1 MLADLRYG
9 CRSLLRSP
17 GFTTANVLTLGFGTG
32 ATVAVL
38 ALLDAVLLRPLPLE
52 DPDRTVTLQRHFED
66 GVYRGFVYPNSSGFR
81 RHPGSCSKSWLATE
95 SVAYA

>member
-1 MLADLRYG
+1 MLADLRNG

-17 GFTTANVLTLGFGTG
+17 GFTVANVLTLGFGTG
-32 ATVAVL
+32 ATIAVL

-66 GVYRGFVYPNSSGFR
+66 RSFRGFVYPALDRIRGY
-81 RHPGSCSKSWLATE
+81 PGSCSMSWPEAE
-95 SVAYA
+95 FVVHA